1 MDLKVS
7 WSLCPGAADDDVVEA
22 LFLFISFLCLASVA
36 LTQAFDLFDA
46 FAS

>member
-7 WSLCPGAADDDVVEA
+7 WSLCPGADDDVVEV